1 MRLGREATAAR
12 QRASRLAGLAGRC
25 PAPNT
30 APQGAGLLV
39 GHAIGRGFTA
49 VAQQVP
55 RLAGLVWLP
64 AGCIAQTAIR
74 RQVSWLTT
82 KASVNWI
89 SRWPFTLQKSPGRAG
104 ISPIR
109 GETAQRRLRA
119 RNPAFSSFEKSFA
132 LQIMLHNSIVRIS
145 SSRVLFCCPFFSYVL
160 YLNIEKEMSGKLPAG
175 ISFPK
180 ACTFEKIC
188 YNIFCSC
195 RSDGMADVTD
205 SKSVGSD
212 TVRVQV
218 PPSAPWR
225 VLLQRLKGC

>member
-1 MRLGREATAAR
+1 MPVGREATAAR

-39 GHAIGRGFTA
+39 GHASWPGFYRRGTTGATA
-49 VAQQVP
+49 RRSGAAP
-55 RLAGLVWLP
+55 CGLHSTDRHSAAGLMAHNKGQRELD
-64 AGCIAQTAIR
+64 
-74 RQVSWLTT
+74 
-82 KASVNWI
+82 
-89 SRWPFTLQKSPGRAG
+89 FTLAFYVAKITGRAG

>member
-1 MRLGREATAAR
+1 MPCTQYRATGRGAARGTCDWLGFYRRGTTGATARRTGAVPCWLASSYRHSAAGLMAR
-12 QRASRLAGLAGRC
+12 NKGQRELDFTLAFYVAKITGPRWNIPHTGRDCPASAESWKSRLF
-25 PAPNT
+25 
-30 APQGAGLLV
+30 
-39 GHAIGRGFTA
+39 I
-49 VAQQVP
+49 
-55 RLAGLVWLP
+55 
-64 AGCIAQTAIR
+64 
-74 RQVSWLTT
+74 
-82 KASVNWI
+82 
-89 SRWPFTLQKSPGRAG
+89 
-104 ISPIR
+104 IR
-109 GETAQRRLRA
+109 GVVCVANHAAQFHRQNIL
-119 RNPAFSSFEKSFA
+119 
-132 LQIMLHNSIVRIS
+132 
-145 SSRVLFCCPFFSYVL
+145 SRVLFCCPFFSYVL